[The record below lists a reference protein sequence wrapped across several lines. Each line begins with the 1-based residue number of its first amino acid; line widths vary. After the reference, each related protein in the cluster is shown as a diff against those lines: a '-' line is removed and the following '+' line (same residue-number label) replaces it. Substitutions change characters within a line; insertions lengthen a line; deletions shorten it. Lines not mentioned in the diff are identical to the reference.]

1 MAQEKWHLNKS
12 VPIALIF
19 AILIQCGAW
28 IWSLSKLQSNVKN
41 NASDIIELQKS
52 ERNSRELYERIV
64 RLEVLIERVLEE
76 MKKTNER

>member
-12 VPIALIF
+12 VPIALIVTM
-19 AILIQCGAW
+19 LIQCGAW
-28 IWSLSKLQSNVKN
+28 IWSLSKLNSDVASN
-41 NASDIIELQKS
+41 AHDIIELQKS

-76 MKKTNER
+76 IKSK